1 MSFANKR
8 PGGRILPARRLTP
21 QVDPEKQFE
30 KIEQAINE
38 IYNHNSSQ
46 LSFEELYRTAYGL
59 VLSKNGPMLYG
70 GVKQV
75 LETHLK
81 ECMHRDILK
90 HIQASGSRRSVV
102 HCEAL
107 LSSVRSLWSE
117 HVTAMLMIKDVLMY
131 VDKVYVKTAQVPS
144 IYEMG
149 MCVFRDQ
156 ILLAAD
162 RQLNSE
168 VIDAAMFLISQ
179 ERKSASEVNR
189 GALHGVVSMMIELQD
204 PGQLRPV
211 YDVYFEPRLFAETSE
226 HYREMAQIRISKM
239 GAPEYGRAAQTDLE
253 AESLRTKEYL
263 AASSFAGLHRI
274 ALERLI
280 STYAQ
285 EILTIPGS
293 GLVQM
298 LDQRDIP
305 SLKVIYKLY
314 ESSPPDVLNVLKRGI
329 CDHILSLGKKVQASA
344 TTSTDV
350 SASKPTSEVSGIA
363 GKTVIAL
370 RWVQEI
376 LALYDVFDEILIK
389 ALADNQKMRYDIKD
403 AFIEI
408 INANRRAPEL
418 LSLFIDD
425 NLKNGLR
432 RKTEHEID
440 HTLEQ
445 SVLMFRFLKDKD
457 AFEHY
462 YKLHLAKRLLFGRSI
477 SDDAEQS
484 LVSKLKVEC
493 GSHFTLK
500 LEGMFKD
507 MQLSS
512 DINRQLRESG
522 TFSDIGFDM
531 NVSVLTPTFWPT
543 MAPSGASSDGEK
555 GALSK
560 DDASSGGII
569 IPSTA
574 GVSKSIETFSA
585 HYLKYHSG
593 RRLTW
598 QYAMGNADLKVRFG
612 SRTHEL
618 NVSTYQMLILL
629 LFVDEDEAEEEQG
642 NGSSNGLT
650 TAQIQEKTHI
660 PKESLARHLQS
671 LACGKYKVLTK
682 HPMSRDI
689 NPDDV
694 FRFNNGFK
702 SPQYRIRLPV
712 ASARNSVE
720 TEKEKEA
727 SQAAIGR
734 ERQYLI
740 EAAVV
745 RIMKTRRQMSHEQL
759 VGEAVE
765 QLSSR
770 FMASPKMIKNGI
782 EKLIDREYLQR
793 SPDDPRLYIYLA

>member
-1 MSFANKR
+1 
-8 PGGRILPARRLTP
+8 TP

-30 KIEQAINE
+30 KIEQAISE

-75 LETHLK
+75 LEAHLQ

-90 HIQASGSRRSVV
+90 HVQPTGSRRSVA

-107 LSSVRSLWSE
+107 LSSVRMLWSE

-131 VDKVYVKTAQVPS
+131 VDKVYVKTAQVPT

-156 ILLAAD
+156 IMLSAD
-162 RQLNSE
+162 RRLNSE
-168 VIDAAMFLISQ
+168 VINAAMFVISQ
-179 ERKSASEVNR
+179 ERKYATEINR
-189 GALHGVVSMMIELQD
+189 GTLHSVVGMMIELQD
-204 PGQLRPV
+204 PSQLRSL
-211 YDVYFEPRLFAETSE
+211 YDVYFEPRLFAETGE
-226 HYREMAQIRISKM
+226 HYREVAQARISKL
-239 GAPEYGRAAQTDLE
+239 GAPEYGRAAQADLE
-253 AESLRTKEYL
+253 AEALRTKECL
-263 AASSFAGLHRI
+263 AASSAAGLNRI
-274 ALERLI
+274 ALDRLI
-280 STYAQ
+280 SAYARD
-285 EILTIPGS
+285 ILAIPAA

-298 LDQRDIP
+298 LDHQDIA
-305 SLKVIYKLY
+305 SLSVIYKLY
-314 ESSPPDVLNVLKRGI
+314 EPLPEALNVLKKGI
-329 CDHILSLGKKVQASA
+329 CDHVLSLGKGIQQASA
-344 TTSTDV
+344 GTTAAG
-350 SASKPTSEVSGIA
+350 SAAAGSATKAASDASSVA

-376 LALYDVFDEILIK
+376 LSLYDVFDEILK
-389 ALADNQKMRYDIKD
+389 RAFADNQKIRYDIKD

-408 INANRRAPEL
+408 INANPRAPEL

-445 SVLMFRFLKDKD
+445 TVLMFRFLKDKD

-493 GSHFTLK
+493 GSQFTLK

-512 DINRQLRESG
+512 DINRELRESG
-522 TFSDIGFDM
+522 AFSDVGFDM

-543 MAPSGASSDGEK
+543 MGPSGASSGGSGESQ
-555 GALSK
+555 SK
-560 DDASSGGII
+560 DDAASCGVI

-574 GVSKSIETFSA
+574 GISKGVETFSA

-629 LFVDEDEAEEEQG
+629 LFADDDGNDDDGDEKEKDG
-642 NGSSNGLT
+642 GRGGLT
-650 TAQIQEKTHI
+650 AAQIQEKTHI

-682 HPMSRDI
+682 HPMSREI
-689 NPDDV
+689 SPDDV
-694 FRFNNGFK
+694 FRFNKAFK

-712 ASARNSVE
+712 ASARSSVE
-720 TEKEKEA
+720 TEKEKEV
-727 SQAAIGR
+727 SQATIGR

-759 VGEAVE
+759 VGEAAE

>member
-1 MSFANKR
+1 
-8 PGGRILPARRLTP
+8 
-21 QVDPEKQFE
+21 
-30 KIEQAINE
+30 
-38 IYNHNSSQ
+38 
-46 LSFEELYRTAYGL
+46 
-59 VLSKNGPMLYG
+59 MLYG

-75 LETHLK
+75 LETHLQ

-90 HIQASGSRRSVV
+90 RIQLTGSRPSVAQ
-102 HCEAL
+102 CDAL
-107 LSSVRSLWSE
+107 LSSVRILWSE

-131 VDKVYVKTAQVPS
+131 VDKVYVKTAQVPT

-156 ILLAAD
+156 VLLAAD
-162 RQLNSE
+162 RRLNSE
-168 VIDAAMFLISQ
+168 VINAIMFLISQ
-179 ERKSASEVNR
+179 ERKFATEINR
-189 GALHGVVSMMIELQD
+189 GTLHGVVNMMIELQD
-204 PGQLRPV
+204 PNRLRPL
-211 YDVYFEPRLFAETSE
+211 YDVYLEPRLFAETSE
-226 HYREMAQIRISKM
+226 HYREVAQFRISNM
-239 GAPEYGRAAQTDLE
+239 GAPEYGRAAKADLE
-253 AESLRTKEYL
+253 TEAMRTKEYL
-263 AASSFAGLHRI
+263 AASSSAGLNSI
-274 ALERLI
+274 VLEKLV
-280 STYAQ
+280 SAYAQ
-285 EILTIPGS
+285 DILYIRGS

-298 LDQRDIP
+298 LDQRDIT
-305 SLKVIYKLY
+305 SLGIIYKLY
-314 ESSPPDVLNVLKRGI
+314 ETLPEALKILKKGVY
-329 CDHILSLGKKVQASA
+329 DHILSFGKSIQASVGTIAAGPA
-344 TTSTDV
+344 TGSIASSTNEDDN
-350 SASKPTSEVSGIA
+350 SASKAAPPDASSVA
-363 GKTVIAL
+363 GKTIIAL

-376 LALYDVFDEILIK
+376 LSLYDIFDEILK
-389 ALADNQKMRYDIKD
+389 EAFADNQKIRYDIKD
-403 AFIEI
+403 AFVRI
-408 INANRRAPEL
+408 INANSRAPEL

-425 NLKNGLR
+425 NMKNGLR
-432 RKTEHEID
+432 RKTEHEVD
-440 HTLEQ
+440 HTLERTA
-445 SVLMFRFLKDKD
+445 LMFRFLKDKD

-493 GSHFTLK
+493 GSQFTLK

-507 MQLSS
+507 MQLSG
-512 DINRQLRESG
+512 DINRELRESG
-522 TFSDIGFDM
+522 MFSSLGFDM

-543 MAPSGASSDGEK
+543 MGPSVASSEGS
-555 GALSK
+555 GNSQSK
-560 DDASSGGII
+560 DHAASGGII

-574 GVSKSIETFSA
+574 NVSKGIEAFSA
-585 HYLKYHSG
+585 YYLKYHSG
-593 RRLTW
+593 RRLAW
-598 QYAMGNADLKVRFG
+598 QYAMGNADLKVHFG
-612 SRTHEL
+612 SRTHEF

-629 LFVDEDEAEEEQG
+629 LFTEEDDDDT
-642 NGSSNGLT
+642 SSRGLT

-682 HPMSRDI
+682 QPMSREI
-689 NPDDV
+689 NPEDV
-694 FRFNNGFK
+694 FRFNKGFRA
-702 SPQYRIRLPV
+702 PQYRIRLPV
-712 ASARNSVE
+712 ASARSSVE

-745 RIMKTRRQMSHEQL
+745 RIMKTRRQMLHEQL
-759 VGEAVE
+759 VGEAVD